1 MERVV
6 GYSQGV
12 LRVGVTAPLL
22 YDRANLALVDFLAR
36 LFKMG
41 SSKVSILRGFRS
53 RDKVLRISGLS
64 QDNAEQILSRLRDGI

>member
-12 LRVGVTAPLL
+12 LRLGVTAPPL
-22 YDRANLALVDFLAR
+22 YSRANVALADFLAR

-41 SSKVSILRGFRS
+41 SSNVFILRGFRS
-53 RDKVLRISGLS
+53 RDKVLQIVGLS
-64 QDNAEQILSRLRDGI
+64 QDNAEQIPI